1 MQRLS
6 FVVHAC
12 ASVHGHACTSYV
24 NHARRLTCTALLVN
38 LLRVRPPCIAVH
50 CHAINGVREEED
62 GNAER
67 RTRRQQGATP
77 LVLVHTRATRTY
89 EYIHERWTWRSELPP
104 FHPASL
110 SLISLH
116 LFLPPSP
123 RFFSPTRY
131 TGGRNRI
138 DPSFDRQLN

>member
-1 MQRLS
+1 MQCLS

-24 NHARRLTCTALLVN
+24 NRARRLTCTALLVN

-50 CHAINGVREEED
+50 CHAINGMREEGGWKCREED
-62 GNAER
+62 EAAAGGHSAR
-67 RTRRQQGATP
+67 VGAHSCDSHLWIYSWAVNMALGAPT
-77 LVLVHTRATRTY
+77 
-89 EYIHERWTWRSELPP
+89 